1 MRKGKARIVIGIIM
15 IALQIMSM
23 VGNSNSGNTVP
34 IDMTNTYSIAFSIGY
49 YAIGLIGLL
58 MLIWGIVA
66 FVRSKGRTDNDDD
79 VYNYYHDNHNK

>member
-34 IDMTNTYSIAFSIGY
+34 VDTTNAYNIAFSIGY

-66 FVRSKGRTDNDDD
+66 FVRSK
-79 VYNYYHDNHNK
+79 